1 MVVTAVDS
9 RSKAL
14 EFLGLH
20 NNNNH
25 HSPASAAN
33 DDISFMPGISFIITD
48 YCMPGMSGYELVRR
62 IKESESF
69 KDIPVVIMSSEN
81 VPSIINRCLARR
93 RSSRVLPQAGSISQM
108 STSSNLTFC
117 DHHHPIAAI
126 MMEIMMRLTMATLFI
141 CINCCFRLG
150 MMMIL
155 NVFVGDKYSEMI
167 IHYHKS
173 G

>member
-1 MVVTAVDS
+1 
-9 RSKAL
+9 
-14 EFLGLH
+14 
-20 NNNNH
+20 
-25 HSPASAAN
+25 
-33 DDISFMPGISFIITD
+33 
-48 YCMPGMSGYELVRR
+48 MPGMSGYELVRR